1 MMIYSNSFLPN
12 GDLSKNDIRFSE
24 RSHFLV
30 ILGVCFLTLILTS
43 CGGNGNSTG
52 PDPEPDPDPERNVSF
67 SQDISPI
74 FQSSCAVSGC
84 HDSGTQ
90 ESGVNLSSYDD
101 AINSVGSQY
110 GENII
115 NSGNPDDSPLVDKIE
130 PDPQEGQRMPYQ
142 RDPLSQANIDS
153 IRAWIADGA
162 PNN

>member
-1 MMIYSNSFLPN
+1 MKYSNSFSTHGVLF
-12 GDLSKNDIRFSE
+12 KNHTSNSTKSR
-24 RSHFLV
+24 FLV
-30 ILGVCFLTLILTS
+30 ILGICFLTFAFIS

-52 PDPEPDPDPERNVSF
+52 PDPEPDPDPDRNVSF

-74 FQSSCAVSGC
+74 FQSSCATSGC

-101 AINSVGSQY
+101 AMNSVGNQY
-110 GENII
+110 GESIVK
-115 NSGNPDDSPLVDKIE
+115 SGNPDESPLIDKIE

-162 PNN
+162 PDN